1 MEPHKFNIGDVVYI
15 QSSNRPW
22 FVIGV
27 AMRPCHDMI
36 LWEYRIGQAVYGN
49 HPMSA
54 FGSRCDVNVAD
65 NMREEQLTPEADWL
79 EQQKAILQAEI
90 EQAEKR
96 LAELKEKQKQ
106 V

>member
-1 MEPHKFNIGDVVYI
+1 MELHKFNIGDVVYM
-15 QSSNRPW
+15 QNSHRPW
-22 FVIGV
+22 YVIGV
-27 AMRPCHDMI
+27 AMRLSYDLI
-36 LWEYRIGQAVYGN
+36 AWEYRIGRAVYGD

-54 FGSRCDVNVAD
+54 FGNKCDVQTDNV
-65 NMREEQLTPEADWL
+65 REDQLTPEADWL
-79 EQQKAILQAEI
+79 EEQRAILQAEI